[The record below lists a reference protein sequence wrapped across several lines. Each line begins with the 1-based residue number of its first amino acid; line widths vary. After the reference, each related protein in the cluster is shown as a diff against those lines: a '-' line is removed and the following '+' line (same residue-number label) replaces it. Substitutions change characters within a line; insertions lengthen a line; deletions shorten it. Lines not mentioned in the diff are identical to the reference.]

1 MARTPIPPRA
11 SADRNRRKSDRR
23 NRCAM
28 LIFSCF
34 LFRTMGP
41 VEVVLADCTTQR
53 YRIVSPKATPARK
66 SSVGVPKTEDDRLQH
81 SPTLTRHARESG
93 NPRVVRGLRQAPCL
107 LVATLHGGYTV
118 KLWVRF
124 VHLS

>member
-11 SADRNRRKSDRR
+11 TADSNRRKSDRR
-23 NRCAM
+23 NRCPM

-34 LFRTMGP
+34 LFLTTGP
-41 VEVVLADCTTQR
+41 VEVVLTDCTTQR

-66 SSVGVPKTEDDRLQH
+66 STVGVPKTEDDRLQH
-81 SPTLTRHARESG
+81 SPTRSRRSRESG
-93 NPRVVRGLRQAPCL
+93 NPRVVRVLGQAPCL

>member
-1 MARTPIPPRA
+1 MASTPIPPRA

-34 LFRTMGP
+34 LFRTTGP
-41 VEVVLADCTTQR
+41 VEVVLNDCTTPR

-66 SSVGVPKTEDDRLQH
+66 STVGVPKTEDDRLQQ
-81 SPTLTRHARESG
+81 SPPDPVIPAKAG
-93 NPRVVRGLRQAPCL
+93 IYGWQK
-107 LVATLHGGYTV
+107 GYDGA
-118 KLWVRF
+118 L
-124 VHLS
+124 